1 MPNPYWL
8 PACVLCP
15 KAVADPTGS
24 CFGCTALCCLLRC
37 QGDSSPLAAASAVR
51 QAFHTTAAASP
62 AQVKLNAIVGF
73 FPANAVGDDIEV
85 YTDETRTQVATKFFG
100 LRQQAE
106 KDNEEPYHCVSDFV
120 APKGSGINDYIG
132 MFACTAGIG
141 LEEVVHK
148 YKEAGDDYSYIM
160 AEALAD
166 RLAEALAEKLHEI
179 VRKEDWGY
187 ALGENMS
194 VEDMLKVKYQVRGVL
209 PQGTG

>member
-1 MPNPYWL
+1 MHGLPMPWHGNTTHS
-8 PACVLCP
+8 CH
-15 KAVADPTGS
+15 S
-24 CFGCTALCCLLRC
+24 CFAA
-37 QGDSSPLAAASAVR
+37 SVLAAAL
-51 QAFHTTAAASP
+51 TTTQYCTHSP
-62 AQVKLNAIVGF
+62 PPARHAQVKLNAIVGF

-85 YTDETRTQVATKFFG
+85 YTDESRTEVATKFYG

-106 KDNEEPYHCVSDFV
+106 KDTEEPYQCVSDFV

-166 RLAEALAEKLHEI
+166 RLAEALAEKLHEL

-187 ALGENMS
+187 SPDEDMS
-194 VEDMLKVKYQVRGVL
+194 VEDMLKVKYQVGGGGRSGCY
-209 PQGTG
+209 P